1 MMAGAVKLA
10 TKGNGKSGH
19 ERRNVSQLAFRFDLD
34 RGTVRKRLQDAGI
47 EPVSEKAKEK
57 LYELTPELIEV
68 LEQADKLLD
77 EAKLR
82 KETAVARQNEIKV
95 AVLEGELAPV
105 GEFTDMVQR
114 LFGAMHKE
122 IAIRFPKRVA
132 ARLQKAKSAADISA
146 IMNRELNKIF
156 TDLREDHSKFLG
168 EK

>member
-34 RGTVRKRLQDAGI
+34 RGTVRKSLQDAGI

-105 GEFTDMVQR
+105 GEFTDMVQ
-114 LFGAMHKE
+114 
-122 IAIRFPKRVA
+122 
-132 ARLQKAKSAADISA
+132 
-146 IMNRELNKIF
+146 
-156 TDLREDHSKFLG
+156 
-168 EK
+168 